1 MNSLQRTRIEKAAAD
16 CGFERTAEFVDGTIV
31 LRSALFPEFIE
42 LELHDGESFLIKSM
56 DAILLPG
63 EGRGAAPIL
72 VQGWA
77 ALYEVLE
84 KAAATARN
92 LPNRVAAKFHR
103 ATQGMPLTTET
114 ERLVVQRIGQNLF
127 RNSLLDFWQ
136 GRCCVIGLAVPELLR
151 ASHIRPWAMCETD
164 EQRLDVF
171 NGLLLSPNLDALFDG
186 GWVSFD
192 DGGNILVAEDLADD
206 SLELLGLTKNY
217 RLNGLKP
224 RHLFYLDYHRK
235 HVFRLKRTEK

>member
-1 MNSLQRTRIEKAAAD
+1 MNSLERTRIEKAAAD
-16 CGFERTAEFVDGTIV
+16 CGFERTPELVEGAIV
-31 LRSALFPEFIE
+31 LRSALFPEFVR
-42 LELHDGESFLIKSM
+42 LELHDGESFLLTST
-56 DAILLPG
+56 DAILLPRQG
-63 EGRGAAPIL
+63 SRAAPIL

-92 LPNRVAAKFHR
+92 LPHRVAAKFHH
-103 ATQGMPLTTET
+103 ATQGMPSSTEI

-136 GRCCVIGLAVPELLR
+136 GRCCVIGLGVPELLR

-186 GWVSFD
+186 GWVSFND
-192 DGGNILVAEDLADD
+192 AGGILLDKGL
-206 SLELLGLTKNY
+206 SQNTLKLLGLTENY
-217 RLNGLKP
+217 RLIGLKP
-224 RHLFYLDYHRK
+224 QHFPYLDFHRK
-235 HVFRLKRTEK
+235 HVFRLIRNEK